1 MLSSS
6 AASSI
11 SRTASTARC
20 ARRFSSAP
28 RFTRACCPC
37 RWPRRSRRRS
47 EYFGV
52 MTRAPLDL
60 IDVDHLH
67 SDEELEIRR
76 VVRKLVD
83 ERVRQHVAEWDGAG
97 NHPGRRLYTGCG

>member
-1 MLSSS
+1 
-6 AASSI
+6 
-11 SRTASTARC
+11 
-20 ARRFSSAP
+20 
-28 RFTRACCPC
+28 
-37 RWPRRSRRRS
+37 
-47 EYFGV
+47 

-83 ERVRQHVAEWDGAG
+83 ELERQVAELE
-97 NHPGRRLYTGCG
+97 RV